1 MSDIDAA
8 ILSPGPGGPLGHPE
22 IIGRGTARRS
32 RGLRRPP
39 QGSLI
44 TPFVDLRVSVGE
56 GQRPGAVVVAGRAV
70 VHRFVPG
77 QLGGVYRHQVDEE
90 SVVDRRAFIGEDP
103 AVGRV
108 VDLVNVAVFA
118 PDPFPLLNLR
128 PGGAAPETAEEGIH
142 GDAAD
147 PGCLTRRVE
156 RPVAG
161 AFEETS

>member
-90 SVVDRRAFIGEDP
+90 FVVDRSMWTDEERRDILDVRWWLPEELKASGET
-103 AVGRV
+103 VGPPGLA
-108 VDLVNVAVFA
+108 DL
-118 PDPFPLLNLR
+118 L
-128 PGGAAPETAEEGIH
+128 
-142 GDAAD
+142 
-147 PGCLTRRVE
+147 VE
-156 RPVAG
+156 LG
-161 AFEETS
+161 